1 MSRLE
6 DLDHAVGA
14 HIAHAPGDQDPV
26 LHHDVADFETDN
38 VLHQDADSA
47 RSDFDN
53 QRKSKFPNNLL
64 TAKVLL
70 INAS

>member
-26 LHHDVADFETDN
+26 LHHDDAVLEPGNF
-38 VLHQDADSA
+38 LHQDVDSA

-53 QRKSKFPNNLL
+53 QRK
-64 TAKVLL
+64 VY
-70 INAS
+70 